1 MKEGQFTS
9 RKTELIFM
17 VIICLVLGFL
27 FYQVNSALQSQFAD
41 VQQRLGSGSM
51 INLND
56 SAVGNKMKTLLRK
69 EKYFRDEVDIDF
81 IGNEIEKAKRLH
93 SATMDNIGE
102 LNKTA
107 YSVNA
112 IETYKNG
119 GTVLKK
125 RVLSSQQLLGFVN
138 EDSTVFATEI
148 SKPIATTAVVNIGT
162 GNGTIDGIINTREG
176 QPVSSVLVRLRL
188 VVPTDSNY
196 NTSAGDID
204 IPLIEFKNGI
214 RKTFFADSA
223 GKPVLQSITA
233 YARTDASGHFSF
245 TGLSQDRGY
254 SVLPLQPG
262 FQFGTSQGTASL
274 TKDLSLKFFQAEHRI
289 KLFSTKDFASLK
301 KDKAFIVRT
310 PEEVNK
316 WLMIIALTF
325 LAAFLLLHF
334 LLSWRF
340 PQADQFILPVI
351 MLLTGI
357 SFLTLLSIQDPL
369 RDRFL
374 GRNTFYYFLAGFA
387 GIIIML
393 FINLKKFTP
402 DSWLYRLIVFKQ
414 NRKAANGWPWALAAA
429 GLLILTILFGT
440 GPEGSGVKVNLFGFQ
455 PSEIVKYLLIIFLA
469 GFFAINEKFIA
480 GYATWSKRFSFF
492 ALAIG
497 AIGICILLFLIL
509 GDLGPAMVCCFSFI
523 ILFSFSRGDF
533 FPMAV
538 TVLLFILSIWIT
550 KNEWLATAITV
561 GCMVLYMLWRKKKL
575 SESAIMALVIVSS
588 FMLLDKVPFL
598 DKLFPGPITRL
609 TDRKAIWQN
618 PWDNEVYGG
627 DQIANGIWAMSG
639 GGFTGQGAGEG
650 FAKTIPE
657 AHTDMILP
665 SMGEEFGLAGMI
677 CIFILFLL
685 YLHRSIIIG
694 RQTGRPFLF
703 YLSAGIGISSFVQFI
718 LIAGGSVGALPLSGV
733 ALPFMS
739 YGGSSLMINMI
750 AAGFLLSVSSLRGS
764 STQMRFI
771 TATQDKNLVPALA
784 AAIVGVVMLGVTVS
798 KYIFNNSHWVVE
810 PALVADRS
818 GARMF
823 SYNPRISILMNRLQ
837 AGNLFDRNGKLLAT
851 SHPELINKQADS
863 LLSLGFSKDYLSEI
877 QYKRQDR
884 YYPFASEMFF
894 WTGDANTGIFTGG
907 NNGYFAE
914 YRHAAELRGFPAPLT
929 KFQVT
934 ASKYKE
940 EKFLPQQET
949 EMMVSKRDFSAL
961 APLLLA
967 GINSDAVKNFKKQ
980 DRDVYLTLDA
990 ALQTSLQHSLATDD
1004 SVQVKRVSV
1013 VVMNDSTGDILSS
1026 AAWPLP
1032 PSDDYEKMSALNPL
1046 QAGSWDVNS
1055 DIGFTHAT
1063 QPGSTAKLATAM
1075 AAFNKLGMAAASKT
1089 ILIHPWD
1096 LIRTRGLE
1104 PDEAGNINI
1113 ETAIVKSNN
1122 SFFIR
1127 LANEEQLQEEMGTVY
1142 LKTGMFLHGV
1152 GGYFYETQAADKEQE
1167 EKWRTLWR
1175 KTEFSSVKKYNRDN
1189 IRPARA
1195 RGVSGMAWG
1204 QGELVATPA
1213 SVARLAAA
1221 IANNGLLMPNRFVQS
1236 VAGNAQLLPTNSIA
1250 VANDPAYANLLKGFM
1265 LKQSHNKQSK
1275 LGIYVAGKTGT
1286 PERILDGKR
1295 INDGWYVFFAPNPKG
1310 GRTVVCIRL
1319 EAAKGSSEAVRLAG
1333 SYVIPELLKRGYIK
1347 SYEPPAGVKPVA
1359 KINRDATKI
1368 NVEPIETV
1376 TDSL

>member
-1 MKEGQFTS
+1 MMKSLLTF
-9 RKTELIFM
+9 RKTERIFIG
-17 VIICLVLGFL
+17 IICLVLAAL
-27 FYQVNSALQSQFAD
+27 FYQVYNSIQKQFYD
-41 VQQRLGSGSM
+41 VESRIVQGS
-51 INLND
+51 IVNLND
-56 SAVGNKMKTLLRK
+56 RNVAGKIKVLLEK
-69 EKYFRDEVDIDF
+69 EKYLRDEKDINFIADAVAKARLVD
-81 IGNEIEKAKRLH
+81 H
-93 SATMDNIGE
+93 SVLDNIGE
-102 LNKTA
+102 LNKSLYA
-107 YSVNA
+107 VNA
-112 IETYKNG
+112 SIAFSNG
-119 GTVLKK
+119 GDVMKK
-125 RVLSSQQLLGFVN
+125 RAMSSQQLLGFVN
-138 EDSTVFATEI
+138 ADSLLFASETTKPLQTSSEVDLGMGTE
-148 SKPIATTAVVNIGT
+148 
-162 GNGTIDGIINTREG
+162 TIDGIIVTKENT
-176 QPVSSVLVRLRL
+176 PASSALVRLQL
-188 VVPTDSNY
+188 VVSSDSNY
-196 NTSAGDID
+196 NTSSVDEGL
-204 IPLIEFKNGI
+204 PLVQFSNAI
-214 RKTFFADSA
+214 RKTYFTDSA
-223 GKPVLQSITA
+223 GKPVLQSFAA
-233 YARTDASGHFSF
+233 YARTDANGHFTF
-245 TGLSQDRGY
+245 KGLSAGKGY

-262 FQFGTSQGTASL
+262 FQFGSSQGTASL
-274 TKDLSLKFFQAEHRI
+274 SKPLSLKFFRAEHKI

-310 PEEVNK
+310 PAEVNK
-316 WLMIIALTF
+316 YLFFIVIVF
-325 LAAFLLLHF
+325 FAAFILLHL

-340 PQADQFILPVI
+340 PLADEFIIPVI

-374 GRNTFYYFLAGFA
+374 GRNTAFYFVAGIVT
-387 GIIIML
+387 IIIML

-402 DSWLYRLIVFKQ
+402 DSWLFRLLIFK
-414 NRKAANGWPWALAAA
+414 RLGKAANGWPWALAAA
-429 GLLILTILFGT
+429 GLLLMTILFGT

-469 GFFAINEKFIA
+469 GFFTINEKFIA
-480 GYATWSKRFSFF
+480 GYATWNKRFSFF

-497 AIGICILLFLIL
+497 AIGLCILLFLIL

-533 FPMAV
+533 LQMAG
-538 TVLLFILSIWIT
+538 TVLLYILSLWIS
-550 KNEWLATAITV
+550 KNEWLAIGITI
-561 GCMVLYMLWRKKKL
+561 GCMVLYMLLGKKKL
-575 SESAIMALVIVSS
+575 SESSIMALVILSS
-588 FMLLDKVPFL
+588 FMLLDKVPYL
-598 DKLFPGPITRL
+598 DKLFPGPIARL

-627 DQIANGIWAMSG
+627 DQIANGIWAMSSG
-639 GGFTGQGAGEG
+639 GITGQGAGEG

-685 YLHRSIIIG
+685 YLHRSVIIG

-703 YLSAGIGISSFVQFI
+703 YLSAGIGISSFIQFI
-718 LIAGGSVGALPLSGV
+718 LIAGGSIGALPLSGV

-739 YGGSSLMINMI
+739 YGGSSLLINLM
-750 AAGFLLSVSSLRGS
+750 AAGFLLSASVLRGS
-764 STQMRFI
+764 SVQMRFI
-771 TATQDKNLVPALA
+771 TSTQDKNLVPAIA
-784 AAIVGVVMLGVTVS
+784 AAIAGVVLLSVAVS
-798 KYIFNNSHWVVE
+798 KYIFNNKHWVVE

-837 AGNLFDRNGKLLAT
+837 AGNLYDRNGKLLAT
-851 SHPELINKQADS
+851 SHPELLNEQSDS
-863 LLSLGFSKDYLSEI
+863 LLALGFSKEYLSEI
-877 QYKRQDR
+877 QYKREDR
-884 YYPFASEMFF
+884 YYPFSSEMFF
-894 WTGDANTGIFTGG
+894 WIGDANTGIFTGG

-914 YRHAAELRGFPAPLT
+914 YRHAAELRGFPAPLS

-934 ASKYKE
+934 ASKYRE
-940 EKFLPQQET
+940 EKFLPQQQT

-967 GINSDAVKNFKKQ
+967 GINSDEVKNFKKQ

-990 ALQTSLQHSLATDD
+990 ALQTSLQHSLSTDD
-1004 SVQVKRVSV
+1004 SVRIKRVSV
-1013 VVMNDSTGDILSS
+1013 VVLNDSTGDVLTS

-1032 PSDDYEKMSALNPL
+1032 PSDDYERMSSLNPL
-1046 QAGSWDVNS
+1046 QAGGWDVNS
-1055 DIGFTHAT
+1055 DIGFAHAT

-1089 ILIHPWD
+1089 ILVHPWD
-1096 LIRTRGLE
+1096 LIRTKGLE

-1113 ETAIVKSNN
+1113 ERAIVKSNN

-1142 LKTGMFLHGV
+1142 LQTGMFLHGV
-1152 GGYFYETQAADKEQE
+1152 GGYFYETEPNKEQE
-1167 EKWRTLWR
+1167 EKWRQLWR
-1175 KTEFSSVKKYNRDN
+1175 KTEFSSIKRYNRDN

-1221 IANNGLLMPNRFVQS
+1221 IANNGSLMPNRFVKS
-1236 VAGNAQLLPTNSIA
+1236 VAGKTTGLNAPVIIA
-1250 VANDPAYANLLKGFM
+1250 KDPAYAQLLKSYM
-1265 LKQSHNKQSK
+1265 LKQSQNKQSK

-1286 PERILDGKR
+1286 PERILNSER
-1295 INDGWYVFFAPNPKG
+1295 INDGWYVFFAPDPKG
-1310 GRTVVCIRL
+1310 GHTVVCIRL

-1333 SYVIPELLKRGYIK
+1333 TYVIPELLKRGYIR
-1347 SYEPPAGVKPVA
+1347 SFDPPAGMKPVI
-1359 KINRDATKI
+1359 KINSDSTKI
-1368 NVEPIETV
+1368 NVVLPAAVE
-1376 TDSL
+1376 DSL